1 LAGEALLQ
9 ETSLPATQFRSQDGS
24 GNNLQDPTLNQ
35 AGDSLVRITTQHP
48 FETDINPR
56 VISNL
61 VIGQGNPEVPDR
73 HHLSELATTYGQFI
87 DHDLDLVSSKGG
99 ADISIPVPKGDL
111 TFPEGSKLQVLKAQ
125 VDAHGQPVNSIT
137 GWMDGSQVYGSDQ
150 AKADSLKA
158 PDGAHLLMSP
168 GDNLPIVN
176 GSFQAGDVRVAEND
190 YLTSIQTVWAR
201 EHNHQVDKLADE
213 HPGWSADQL
222 YQQAKAWTTAE
233 MQDVAFNEWLP
244 HILGGRGLDKYHGY
258 DAKVDASLTPEFA
271 GAAFRFGHSMVG
283 DDIRKLDDQGHVLDV
298 RTLAQDFLD
307 GPDAFLPDGGAN
319 SLLRS
324 QLSEEAN
331 QLDARIV
338 PSLRNFLVDGGPQDD
353 LAAVNIRRGE
363 DFGLGHLND
372 VRNDL
377 GLKEYK
383 SFSQITND
391 KATVAALEKAYHGD
405 VDAVDLWVGVLAEK
419 PFHGG
424 AIGQTG
430 HEIIERQ
437 FEALRDGDRFY
448 FENTQNGSGFSKHEI
463 KEIKA
468 TSFQDILARNTDIT
482 KLQRDPFVA
491 KDREGQGQDHG
502 QDQGQDHGQHKAQVA
517 SAQDIVPQNLVPQDQ
532 APQDQLKV
540 AQAAAPLVGVD
551 PHSDTFDFS
560 ALAKAPS
567 LGSSATI
574 MEALLQPQAPQDQA
588 HASPEPVA
596 LPETLVDHA
605 QDPLNPLKALAG
617 DHHGLLT

>member
-1 LAGEALLQ
+1 LGKCLTLAGKVLLQ
-9 ETSLPATQFRSQDGS
+9 EVFLPATQFRSQDGS

-61 VIGQGNPEVPDR
+61 VIGQGNPEVPDK

-87 DHDLDLVSSKGG
+87 DHDLDLVSSRGG

-111 TFPEGSKLQVLKAQ
+111 TFPEGSSLQVARAQ
-125 VDAHGQPVNSIT
+125 VDSHGQPINSIT

-158 PDGAHLLMSP
+158 PDHAHLLMSS

-201 EHNHQVDKLADE
+201 EHNHQVDKLQAE

-244 HILGGRGLDKYHGY
+244 HILGGRGLDKYQGY
-258 DAKVDASLTPEFA
+258 DSHVDASLTPEFA

-372 VRNDL
+372 VRHDL

-383 SFSQITND
+383 SFNQITND

-419 PFHGG
+419 PFKGG

-482 KLQRDPFVA
+482 KLQHDPFVA
-491 KDREGQGQDHG
+491 KDREAPGQDHG
-502 QDQGQDHGQHKAQVA
+502 QDKAQVA
-517 SAQDIVPQNLVPQDQ
+517 SAQDIVPQDQ
-532 APQDQLKV
+532 APQDQFKV
-540 AQAAAPLVGVD
+540 AQPLVTVD
-551 PHSDTFDFS
+551 PHSDMFDFS
-560 ALAKAPS
+560 ALTKAPS
-567 LGSSATI
+567 LGASGDAL
-574 MEALLQPQAPQDQA
+574 EALHMVQAAQDLPGA
-588 HASPEPVA
+588 HAQQAALPEA